1 MPKSVFTEDVCT
13 RMICDAIYTDISL
26 ELKKKKKDEAND
38 RDITLFN
45 VEITCFHFLPTTN
58 VKI

>member
-13 RMICDAIYTDISL
+13 RMICDASYTDISL